1 VFACDGVFLPT
12 GANATAPDQ
21 RDGFIKAMV
30 SAALNRSV
38 MHLPVAQWKDK
49 NNFYKNTLPH
59 PHEDKFAT
67 NNYAK
72 ILHHFSLQE
81 KCYAFPYDDKDGWNS
96 EIDAKAT
103 EVILTL
109 LNSRGEVVPAVNS
122 LLIGD

>member
-1 VFACDGVFLPT
+1 
-12 GANATAPDQ
+12 
-21 RDGFIKAMV
+21 
-30 SAALNRSV
+30 
-38 MHLPVAQWKDK
+38 MHLPVTDWKKKD
-49 NNFYKNTLPH
+49 NFYVNTLP
-59 PHEDKFAT
+59 PSDKDKFAT

-72 ILHHFSLQE
+72 ILHHFSLLE

-109 LNSRGEVVPAVNS
+109 LNSRGEVVPVVNS